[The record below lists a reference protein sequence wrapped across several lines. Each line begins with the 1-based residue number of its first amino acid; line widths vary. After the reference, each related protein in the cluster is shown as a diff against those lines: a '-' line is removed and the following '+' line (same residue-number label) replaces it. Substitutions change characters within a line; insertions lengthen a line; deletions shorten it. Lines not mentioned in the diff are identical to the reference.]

1 MKIEF
6 DSNFNKFSFQE
17 KLNYLE
23 QLLNQYP
30 LNVIVTN
37 LIYHDN
43 DIIEVF
49 DLMNKLKQT
58 KIFKNK
64 YRLKNPELLSLIINT
79 LVKQNKNKELYEYL
93 SKKDKIT
100 LDKIINYEIKHNTSF
115 SKTKMCRS
123 FFNTETKNKKIL
135 NYDDSS
141 SKKVSKT
148 KKILNK
154 EIKSK
159 KVKLGIG
166 TIILIVVF
174 TCCYLLVGSMY
185 AIIFYYNNHIYPR
198 TYLDNKLIE
207 GNSYEEVNNYLKT
220 IDDGLTKEIHFN
232 NTNDSYTYTY
242 EQTGLSVNTKNV
254 KEELTKYKKL
264 NGFKK
269 IYEIFFKKE
278 TKLVINYQFDESR
291 YQVFLTELQSKTEVE
306 PTLESLQI
314 INGNINYKKA
324 LDGFKL
330 DTSNLKDLII
340 QSLQND
346 NQDITLEGEVVK
358 TDNRLNVINSKVSS
372 FTTEYL
378 EYQRRSVNIRQA
390 VKRLNGKIVYPNE
403 IFSFYKTVGPYN
415 SKNGYV
421 FYGEYVGSG
430 VCQVST
436 TIYNAALLLN
446 LPIVER
452 LNHGAMV
459 PYVDYGMDATV
470 YSNTTDFRFKNN
482 SNYPIYIEA
491 SADNGK
497 LTINFWSNEN
507 IIEKGYRY
515 QPRSVKIGNLAYKT
529 YLDTYYNDELIK
541 TTYLNSSYYYKG
553 K

>member
-1 MKIEF
+1 MNRI
-6 DSNFNKFSFQE
+6 
-17 KLNYLE
+17 
-23 QLLNQYP
+23 
-30 LNVIVTN
+30 TN
-37 LIYHDN
+37 STIN
-43 DIIEVF
+43 DF
-49 DLMNKLKQT
+49 
-58 KIFKNK
+58 
-64 YRLKNPELLSLIINT
+64 
-79 LVKQNKNKELYEYL
+79 
-93 SKKDKIT
+93 
-100 LDKIINYEIKHNTSF
+100 
-115 SKTKMCRS
+115 
-123 FFNTETKNKKIL
+123 
-135 NYDDSS
+135 
-141 SKKVSKT
+141 
-148 KKILNK
+148 
-154 EIKSK
+154 
-159 KVKLGIG
+159 
-166 TIILIVVF
+166 
-174 TCCYLLVGSMY
+174 
-185 AIIFYYNNHIYPR
+185 
-198 TYLDNKLIE
+198 
-207 GNSYEEVNNYLKT
+207 
-220 IDDGLTKEIHFN
+220 
-232 NTNDSYTYTY
+232 
-242 EQTGLSVNTKNV
+242 
-254 KEELTKYKKL
+254 
-264 NGFKK
+264 
-269 IYEIFFKKE
+269 
-278 TKLVINYQFDESR
+278 
-291 YQVFLTELQSKTEVE
+291 
-306 PTLESLQI
+306 I